1 MLLTYDGSEL
11 VVEVVGG
18 DEMESLKKS
27 LDAAR
32 VTKAMAKSMTRA
44 QKRAQT
50 RAQTRAK
57 TRAQTRAQTK
67 AIKPKAI
74 KKGWDNGYDI
84 GYDKDDDKGAGDVG
98 DDVNAHLGLAQVLSV
113 RKWVGHRAATKVKTN
128 TGLSI
133 RWLCKAT
140 HNSYPIGF

>member
-1 MLLTYDGSEL
+1 MLPTYDGSEL

-32 VTKAMAKSMTRA
+32 VTKAIAKSMTRVMT
-44 QKRAQT
+44 K
-50 RAQTRAK
+50 AK
-57 TRAQTRAQTK
+57 TKTMIK
-67 AIKPKAI
+67 AM
-74 KKGWDNGYDI
+74 KKEKGKDKGF
-84 GYDKDDDKGAGDVG
+84 DKDDDKRAGDVG

-113 RKWVGHRAATKVKTN
+113 RKWVGHWAATKVKTN

-133 RWLCKAT
+133 RRLYKRPLIILT
-140 HNSYPIGF
+140 L

>member
-1 MLLTYDGSEL
+1 MFPTYDGSEL

-32 VTKAMAKSMTRA
+32 VTKAIAKSMTRVMT
-44 QKRAQT
+44 K
-50 RAQTRAK
+50 AK
-57 TRAQTRAQTK
+57 TKTMIK
-67 AIKPKAI
+67 AM
-74 KKGWDNGYDI
+74 KKEKGKDKGF
-84 GYDKDDDKGAGDVG
+84 DKDDDKRAGDVG

-113 RKWVGHRAATKVKTN
+113 RKWVGHGAATKVKTN

-133 RWLCKAT
+133 RRLYKRPLIILT
-140 HNSYPIGF
+140 L

>member
-18 DEMESLKKS
+18 DEMESLKKV

-32 VTKAMAKSMTRA
+32 VTKAMAKSM
-44 QKRAQT
+44 
-50 RAQTRAK
+50 
-57 TRAQTRAQTK
+57 TRAQTK

-133 RWLCKAT
+133 RWLYKAA